1 MNGLFISFEGPDGA
15 GKSSMLQQLVPVL
28 EAYSDHSVVLTREPG
43 GSPIAE
49 QIRHVI
55 LDSNNTDM
63 AASTEALLYA
73 AARAQHLHD
82 VIRPALRQGKIVL
95 SDRYVDSS
103 IAYQGAGRELG
114 TDAVAAIN
122 RFATNGTMPQLT
134 VYVDVPPAVGIAR
147 IQHYRAQPED
157 RLEEAGAAFHDRVRA
172 AYQALAHQEQQ
183 RIVTVD
189 GTQPIQTVADQAWAI
204 IQQRFP
210 AFFNI

>member
-1 MNGLFISFEGPDGA
+1 
-15 GKSSMLQQLVPVL
+15 
-28 EAYSDHSVVLTREPG
+28 
-43 GSPIAE
+43 
-49 QIRHVI
+49 
-55 LDSNNTDM
+55 
-63 AASTEALLYA
+63 
-73 AARAQHLHD
+73 
-82 VIRPALRQGKIVL
+82 
-95 SDRYVDSS
+95 
-103 IAYQGAGRELG
+103 
-114 TDAVAAIN
+114 VAAIN